1 MITALHFHESLGSS
15 SVEEEVN
22 PEKAID
28 LIKSPANVWIDVVSE
43 HKNTVSEILRSIS
56 TEYHTL
62 ILEDMFESTKPK
74 IDLYD
79 DSVFIVV
86 KAYPFGSFK
95 HSQINIVLGKTF
107 LLTVRDSSL
116 NLSKVMDFMK
126 AGKQHTPDFVLYKIL
141 EFIYGQYY
149 DVLESVDN
157 KTAQFESESLKK
169 PTPSTLTHILDMKKK
184 LLAMHRILLSER
196 EAALVLSRG
205 NIGNIHSKT
214 AIFMRDV
221 YDDVVALIDMEEN
234 YREVLSDNIE
244 IYMSSVNNS
253 MNEAMKTLT
262 LIASF
267 TFVPALIAAFY
278 GMNISLPFQKLE
290 YGGIDY
296 AFLFIIGLMISACGY
311 LYFTLKR
318 RECL

>member
-1 MITALHFHESLGSS
+1 MITALLFHESLGSS

-22 PEKAID
+22 PEKAIE

-43 HKNTVSEILRSIS
+43 HKNTVEEILNSIS
-56 TEYHTL
+56 TEYQML
-62 ILEDMFESTKPK
+62 ILEDMFENTKPK
-74 IDLYD
+74 IELYD
-79 DSVFIVV
+79 DSVFIVA

-95 HSQINIVLGKTF
+95 HCQMNMVLGKTF

-116 NLSKVMDFMK
+116 NLSKVIDFMK
-126 AGKQHTPDFVLYKIL
+126 AGKQHTCDFVLYKIL
-141 EFIYGQYY
+141 EFIYEQYY
-149 DVLESVDN
+149 GVLESVDA

-169 PTPSTLTHILDMKKK
+169 PTPATLSHILDMKKK
-184 LLAMHRILLSER
+184 LLAMHRVLISER

-205 NIGNIHSKT
+205 NIGSIRQKT

-234 YREVLSDNIE
+234 YREILSDNIE
-244 IYMSSVNNS
+244 IYMSSVNNN
-253 MNEAMKTLT
+253 MNETMKTLT

-267 TFVPALIAAFY
+267 TFVPALIAGLY
-278 GMNISLPFQKLE
+278 GMNIALPFQKLE

-296 AFLFIIGLMISACGY
+296 AFIFVTGLMIAACGY
-311 LYFTLKR
+311 LYFILKR